1 MRKSTG
7 KYIKELSE
15 FLTASE
21 NISLVCHTN
30 PDGDAIGSMLGLY
43 HYLTQK
49 GKDCHMV
56 SPSPLPEF
64 LLWIKG
70 ADEIIVYSDN
80 REEAEKQFRKSDLL
94 VMLDFNHPARL
105 GRLKFIDDYSFE
117 RKILIDHHPGP
128 EVKADLVISEP
139 KFSST
144 AELVYDLITHIE
156 GKDFI
161 YKAFSDAIYV
171 GMMTDTGNFSFG
183 TYDGETLRIVSTMLD
198 NGLKK
203 GDITDLVY
211 DNFTADRMRLK
222 GFALS
227 ERMVVLP
234 EFRTAYIYLSKE
246 DLKRFNH
253 KVGDTEGF
261 VNMPL
266 SIRNISVSV
275 LFIEKDDHIKLSL
288 RSKGDFSVNDFSRK
302 YFKGGGHQNAAGGK
316 SQLGLKESI
325 KYFETLLP
333 LIKF

>member
-1 MRKSTG
+1 MRQSTG

-15 FLTASE
+15 SFESSE

-43 HYLTQK
+43 HYLAQK
-49 GKDCHMV
+49 GKHCHMV
-56 SPSPLPEF
+56 SPSPLPEY
-64 LLWIKG
+64 LLWLSG
-70 ADEIIVYSDN
+70 AEEIIVYTN
-80 REEAEKQFRKSDLL
+80 NAEEAEKQFKNSDLL

-105 GRLKFIDDYSFE
+105 GKLKFIDDYIIE

-156 GKDFI
+156 GKDFV
-161 YKAFSDAIYV
+161 YKPFSDAIYV

-183 TYDGETLRIVSTMLD
+183 TYDGETLRIVSTLLD
-198 NGLKK
+198 NGLDK
-203 GDITDLVY
+203 GEITNLVY
-211 DNFTADRMRLK
+211 DNFSADRMRLK
-222 GFALS
+222 GFALI
-227 ERMVVLP
+227 ERMVVIP
-234 EFRTAYIYLSKE
+234 EYKAAYIYLSRE
-246 DLKRFNH
+246 DLARFNH

-266 SIRNISVSV
+266 SIRDICFSV
-275 LFIEKDDHIKLSL
+275 LFIEKYDHIKLSL

-302 YFKGGGHQNAAGGK
+302 YFKGGGHKNAAGGK
-316 SQLGLKESI
+316 SQLGLNECI
-325 KYFETLLP
+325 KYFESLLP
-333 LIKF
+333 LMEK